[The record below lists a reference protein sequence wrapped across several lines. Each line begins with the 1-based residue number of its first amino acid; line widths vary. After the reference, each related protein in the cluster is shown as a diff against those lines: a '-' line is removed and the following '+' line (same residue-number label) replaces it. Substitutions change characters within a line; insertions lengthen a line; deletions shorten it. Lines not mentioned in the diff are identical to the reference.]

1 MERLIILVLTLI
13 VSIGII
19 LISNRRKISDR
30 STLGVLVFL
39 LFSVYLFRL
48 FSSDVIDQTFNIFL
62 IDIRTDLDAET
73 TWLFSP
79 YKTFFILIL
88 RWLTV
93 LFITGAIAVSFHPK
107 REVHALL
114 GFLGPLVFVLN
125 VFFFRAHVIAFEGTY
140 ESVFSTRAL
149 QFSLETVLFGVLML
163 MHLRILIRER
173 MKPTVRDMKN
183 MALTLFLSAFAV
195 MPLGF
200 LYHLFGNYG
209 EVPKDFTSTHIF
221 VILVPFALIIG
232 FFYLFR
238 KKSQTTKD
246 LFVTFLAFA
255 AFFQYFYLRRT
266 GLNGLPLHLCNT
278 AVILLVIAIPFRI
291 KSVFYF
297 AYFANVIG
305 AIAAIILP
313 NYSQDI
319 FRLSVVHFGYN
330 HLYALIIPLLAVI
343 LHTFPKPKLKHMV
356 HAIIIF
362 TIYFI
367 FVVIVNTWFRNYG
380 ANTDYFFTYSDF
392 LTDLFGARKL
402 QYNYTFDIRIW
413 GLELTFFYLFQ
424 IIYYLTFIFLM
435 FMMWVVY
442 DTIEVTVERHHRL
455 HQKQREHIQERV
467 RLKAILGDRNLNEPM
482 NPENSDM
489 IRISHFSKRYGNA
502 KEKAVDDFSLDVH
515 KGEVFGFLGHN
526 GAGKSTTIK
535 SLVGIQSITE
545 GEIEICGYDI
555 RTQPLEAKLRI
566 GYVSD
571 NHAVYEKLTGREYID
586 YVADLYHVSVKDRK
600 ERLDK
605 YLKQFNLEHAFDQEI
620 KSYSH
625 GMKQKLVVIA
635 SLIHEPDVWILD
647 EPLTGLDP
655 TSAYQIKESM
665 REHAEKGNIVFF
677 SSHVIEVV
685 EKICH
690 RIAIINNGR
699 LIGIYTLEELKQEG
713 TSLEELYM
721 KNVRKVHLEQ

>member
-1 MERLIILVLTLI
+1 MESVIILVLTLI
-13 VSIGII
+13 VTVGVIY
-19 LISNRRKISDR
+19 LANRRNFSR
-30 STLGVLVFL
+30 RTTLAVLTFL
-39 LFSVYLFRL
+39 LFSVYLIRL
-48 FSSDVIDQTFNIFL
+48 FSSDAIDQTFNIFL
-62 IDIRTDLDAET
+62 IDITTDLDAET

-79 YKTFFILIL
+79 YKTFFMLIL
-88 RWLTV
+88 RWMTV

-107 REVHALL
+107 REVEALL
-114 GFLGPLVFVLN
+114 GFLGPLVFILN
-125 VFFFRAHVIAFEGTY
+125 VLFFRSHVIAFAGAY
-140 ESVFSTRAL
+140 ESIFSARAL
-149 QFSLETVLFGVLML
+149 QFSIETLLFGVLML
-163 MHLRILIRER
+163 LHLRVLREER
-173 MKPTVRDMKN
+173 IKFVRRDIIN

-209 EVPKDFTSTHIF
+209 EVPKDFTLTHLF
-221 VILVPFALIIG
+221 VIVFPFALIIG
-232 FFYLFR
+232 LFYLFR

-246 LFVTFLAFA
+246 LLVTFLAVA
-255 AFFQYFYLRRT
+255 ACFQYFYLRRT

-313 NYSQDI
+313 NYSQDF

-343 LHTFPKPKLKHMV
+343 LHTFSKPKLKHMI

-367 FVVIVNTWFRNYG
+367 FVVIINTWFRNYG
-380 ANTDYFFTYSDF
+380 ANVDYFFTYSDF

-402 QYNYTFDIRIW
+402 QYNYTLELDLW
-413 GLELTFFYLFQ
+413 GLELTFYYLFQ

-455 HQKQREHIQERV
+455 HQKQRERIKEHM
-467 RLKAILGDRNLNEPM
+467 RLKEMLGKRSLHEPM
-482 NPENSDM
+482 NPESTDM

-502 KEKAVDDFSLDVH
+502 KDKAVDDFSLEVH

-555 RTQPLEAKLRI
+555 KTQPLEAKLRI

-586 YVADLYHVSVKDRK
+586 YVADLYHVSVEDRK

-605 YLKQFNLEHAFDQEI
+605 YLKQFNLAHAFDQEI

-635 SLIHEPDVWILD
+635 SLIHQPDVWILD

-699 LIGIYTLEELKQEG
+699 LVGIYALEELKQKG

-721 KNVRKVHLEQ
+721 KNVRQVQLEQ